1 MAWIRRMSGPQTL
14 KVIVDDACFPG
25 AMRAALRA
33 AETLPPYEIRRDCST
48 SFARTKD
55 TTDRITLVWR
65 SARIEFNSL
74 GVEPTPDISKR
85 DAAAIAASILRTGLV
100 DETDDAMLDE
110 LMGDLERTALA
121 LALDTAEG
129 CALVGMTYA
138 QTRTPFTG
146 AHSMRSVRKGSD
158 QHVETGGDEAVTETM
173 RRGAVVFVTQAR
185 MEDDVAIIVL
195 QAPGAVADP
204 EKLDAMDRLRLAA
217 WLAER
222 RKS

>member
-1 MAWIRRMSGPQTL
+1 MTDPHLL
-14 KVIVDDACFPG
+14 KVIVDDACFPV

-33 AETLPPYEIRRDCST
+33 AEAQPPYEIRRDCST

-55 TTDRITLVWR
+55 TTDRMTLLWR

-74 GVEPTPDISKR
+74 GVEPKPDLSKR
-85 DAAAIAASILRTGLV
+85 EAAGIAATILRAGLA
-100 DETDDAMLDE
+100 DETDDAMLDA

-129 CALVGMTYA
+129 AALVGMTYA

-146 AHSMRSVRKGSD
+146 AHAMRSVTKGSD
-158 QHVETGGDEAVTETM
+158 QHVETGDDAAVTNAM
-173 RRGAVVFVTQAR
+173 RRADVVFVTQAR
-185 MEDDVAIIVL
+185 MEGDVAIIVL

-204 EKLDAMDRLRLAA
+204 EKLDAMDQLRLAA

-222 RKS
+222 RTS